1 MKYKALQSVNLLRK
15 LPNIFF
21 NLYMENKIILS
32 SLAMDLKR
40 VALGIYRK
48 SYGVS
53 DRFLLEAMKRQKEID
68 RSKLLPYMQTIIKK
82 IGMLAERDNA
92 QKADDALMYSTRIQN
107 YVLYK

>member
-1 MKYKALQSVNLLRK
+1 
-15 LPNIFF
+15 
-21 NLYMENKIILS
+21 MENKIILS

-68 RSKLLPYMQTIIKK
+68 KAKLLPYMQTIIKN
-82 IGMLAERDNA
+82 ISSLADRDNVH
-92 QKADDALMYSTRIQN
+92 KADDALMYSTRIQN
-107 YVLYK
+107 YVLHK